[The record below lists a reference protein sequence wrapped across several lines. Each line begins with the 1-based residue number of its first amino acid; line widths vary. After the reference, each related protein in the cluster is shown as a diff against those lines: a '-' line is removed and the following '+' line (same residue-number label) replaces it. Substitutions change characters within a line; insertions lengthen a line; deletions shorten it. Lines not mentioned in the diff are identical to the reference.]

1 MIIYCGFFR
10 IDNCY
15 NVYRLANDSYKSVTS
30 LSPSQETKM
39 YSFLEYIMGGCQIN
53 FTVGVDFTGSNGNPL
68 NPSSLHFIDPA
79 YPNQYTQALIAVGA
93 VCQDYDS

>member
-1 MIIYCGFFR
+1 M
-10 IDNCY
+10 
-15 NVYRLANDSYKSVTS
+15 
-30 LSPSQETKM
+30 TKI

-68 NPSSLHFIDPA
+68 NPTSLHFIDPT
-79 YPNQYTQALIAVGA
+79 YPNEYTQALTAVGA